1 MFDDNKWV
9 EGLRVWK
16 LKDDLQARGLSTSGK
31 KLALIARLQ
40 EAMSEDALL
49 LVAYLKEEE
58 EEAEE
63 GYQWLNG
70 QEIEQ
75 KEKERERKEIEEE
88 AGHRIPR
95 AEPGFAF
102 IPTSTEMWHPL
113 SKDTLEKV
121 REIAQTNIKHE
132 KATLR
137 NLKELVDRKQKMKI
151 ASLYALETI
160 TDEIDECNRVILRK
174 EEGIARKEVAA
185 SLFND
190 AFN

>member
-1 MFDDNKWV
+1 MFEGNKWV

-31 KLALIARLQ
+31 KPALIARLQ

-49 LVAYLKEEE
+49 VAYLREEE

-75 KEKERERKEIEEE
+75 KEKERKEIEEE
-88 AGHRIPR
+88 AGHEIPR
-95 AEPGFAF
+95 VGPGFAF
-102 IPTSTEMWHPL
+102 IPTSTEMWYPL
-113 SKDTLEKV
+113 SKSTLEKV

-137 NLKELVDRKQKMKI
+137 NLKELVERKQKMKI
-151 ASLYALETI
+151 VSLYALETI

-174 EEGIARKEVAA
+174 EEGIARKELAA